1 MKFNCFIII
10 NLKLING
17 FQESFLLS
25 CIDSHKYVITNSLA
39 ALFKTLFAY
48 NCISKSAH
56 EQNTGFHNNYLV
68 INFLTLQ
75 RMFCELI
82 QLLVNVSH

>member
-25 CIDSHKYVITNSLA
+25 CIDSHKYVTANSLA
-39 ALFKTLFAY
+39 ALFKTLFA
-48 NCISKSAH
+48 IIV
-56 EQNTGFHNNYLV
+56 YL
-68 INFLTLQ
+68 NQLMNKLQ
-75 RMFCELI
+75 M
-82 QLLVNVSH
+82 